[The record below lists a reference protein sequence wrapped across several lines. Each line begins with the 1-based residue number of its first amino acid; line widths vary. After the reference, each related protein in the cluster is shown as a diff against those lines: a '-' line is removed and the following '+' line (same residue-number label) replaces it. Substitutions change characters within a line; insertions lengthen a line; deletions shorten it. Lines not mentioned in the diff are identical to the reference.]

1 MTGNPTGTCFGNY
14 SGGQYL
20 STEIT
25 PKIRRTITTE
35 NSFSELVILVVK
47 ENGAVSEADGYYC
60 TCASSVGL
68 IVWAGECFDTLDITL
83 SQFG

>member
-1 MTGNPTGTCFGNY
+1 M
-14 SGGQYL
+14 QYL
-20 STEIT
+20 YLKKIT
-25 PKIRRTITTE
+25 PKIHRTITTE